1 MKKVV
6 NLLSII
12 FILLLF
18 YLTRNSNIL
27 NLIISFSLYILFYS
41 IFSTISFNKNS
52 FKLYKFSLLFIL
64 IIGIALTFISY
75 LLVNLLN
82 IHFLNIINVCMVGA
96 FLSNILLKITKDYL
110 NVINYKKLSNNILII
125 YNFITII
132 IKILLL
138 IFLFGIFKINSNIG
152 IMLLYLVDVIVFIV
166 FGIMLYILVFRK
178 IKNSSK
184 DSINYIK
191 EIKNILINNRVNVI
205 YRIINS
211 SYIYTSIIVLY
222 FVLKNRYNYSYDDV
236 SRIITNTYFYGL
248 IVMYILYIFIR
259 RYLNIDV
266 KNCFN
271 NNLNRVFRIMSIIT
285 LLLTFISKP
294 ISYIMFGSDYNIL
307 VSLVPLFFSFVFY
320 DFIINTSINYN
331 KEKNIIISL
340 IIGFF
345 VKILFEIPLINA
357 VYRMGFSLVFGSIL
371 STILGF
377 VISSIICIIIIK
389 IKLKISLL
397 DNFNSIL
404 NILYDS
410 IIYTLILVL
419 FTFIINIDTNTIISS
434 ILVILF
440 YIFVTVL
447 FIYIRKK
454 LVRK

>member
-6 NLLSII
+6 NLLSIV

-64 IIGIALTFISY
+64 IIGIVLTFVSY
-75 LLVNLLN
+75 LLGSLLN

-96 FLSNILLKITKDYL
+96 FLSNILLKITRDYL

-184 DSINYIK
+184 DSVNYIK
-191 EIKNILINNRVNVI
+191 EIKNILINDKINVI

-211 SYIYTSIIVLY
+211 SYVYTSIIVLY

-236 SRIITNTYFYGL
+236 SRIITNTCFYGL
-248 IVMYILYIFIR
+248 FVIYMLYLLIR
-259 RYLNIDV
+259 RHLNIDV
-266 KNCFN
+266 KNSFN

-294 ISYIMFGSDYNIL
+294 ISYILFGSDYNIL
-307 VSLVPLFFSFVFY
+307 VSLVPLLFSFIFY

-331 KEKNIIISL
+331 KKKNIIISL
-340 IIGFF
+340 IVGFF
-345 VKILFEIPLINA
+345 VKMLFEIPLINA

-371 STILGF
+371 STVLGF
-377 VISSIICIIIIK
+377 VVSSVICIIIIK

-397 DNFNSIL
+397 DNFNNIL

-419 FTFIINIDTNTIISS
+419 FTFIINIDTNTIMSS

-440 YIFVTVL
+440 YICITFL
-447 FIYIRKK
+447 YIYIRKK